1 MLKNVSFFLKL
12 SSFFLLVFIW
22 VYTMITY
29 GKLPETVPIHFDLD
43 GKADGFGS
51 KNTNWFLAGISSAI
65 FILMM
70 YLSQNPN
77 APVLNIPENLKKDPA
92 ISEFVVS
99 ILSVL
104 IMFLF
109 ANINYESIQV
119 SLGKVEG
126 LSHITNYILGVMLL
140 FIISMMIYS
149 WRLTKKSKI

>member
-29 GKLPETVPIHFDLD
+29 GKLPETVPIHFSLD
-43 GKADGFGS
+43 GTADGFGS

-99 ILSVL
+99 ILCVL
-104 IMFLF
+104 TMFLF

-126 LSHITNYILGVMLL
+126 LSHITNYILGLMLL
-140 FIISMMIYS
+140 FIIAMMIYS

>member
-1 MLKNVSFFLKL
+1 MLKNISFFLKL

-29 GKLPETVPIHFDLD
+29 GKLPETVPIHFGLD
-43 GKADGFGS
+43 GTADGFGS

-65 FILMM
+65 FILIM

-77 APVLNIPENLKKDPA
+77 APGLNIPENLKKDPA

>member
-1 MLKNVSFFLKL
+1 MLKNISFFLKIL
-12 SSFFLLVFIW
+12 SFFILVFIW

-29 GKLPETVPIHFDLD
+29 GKLPETVPIHFGLD

-51 KNTNWFLAGISSAI
+51 KNTNWFLAGISSVI

-70 YLSQNPN
+70 YLSKNPN
-77 APVLNIPENLKKDPA
+77 APGLNIPENLKKDPA

-99 ILSVL
+99 IFCVL
-104 IMFLF
+104 IIFLF

-126 LSHITNYILGVMLL
+126 LSHITNYILGLMLL
-140 FIISMMIYS
+140 FIIAMMIYS

>member
-1 MLKNVSFFLKL
+1 MLKNISFFLKL

-77 APVLNIPENLKKDPA
+77 APGLNIPENLKKDPA

-99 ILSVL
+99 ILCVL
-104 IMFLF
+104 TMFLF

-126 LSHITNYILGVMLL
+126 LSNITNYILGLMLL
-140 FIISMMIYS
+140 FIIAMMIYS
-149 WRLTKKSKI
+149 LRLTKKSKI

>member
-29 GKLPETVPIHFDLD
+29 GKLPETVPIHFGLD
-43 GKADGFGS
+43 GTAYGFGS

-77 APVLNIPENLKKDPA
+77 APGLNIPENLKKDPA

-99 ILSVL
+99 ILCVL
-104 IMFLF
+104 TMFLF

>member
-77 APVLNIPENLKKDPA
+77 APGLNIPENLKKDPA

-99 ILSVL
+99 ILCVL
-104 IMFLF
+104 TMFLF

>member
-43 GKADGFGS
+43 GTADGFGS

-77 APVLNIPENLKKDPA
+77 APGLNIPENLKKDPA

-99 ILSVL
+99 ILCVL
-104 IMFLF
+104 TMFLF
-109 ANINYESIQV
+109 ANRISFY
-119 SLGKVEG
+119 
-126 LSHITNYILGVMLL
+126 HPITKELIDIELDIPNEYLN
-140 FIISMMIYS
+140 II
-149 WRLTKKSKI
+149 KKGN

>member
-1 MLKNVSFFLKL
+1 MLKNISFFLKL

-99 ILSVL
+99 ILCVL
-104 IMFLF
+104 TMFLF

-126 LSHITNYILGVMLL
+126 LSHITNYILGLMLL
-140 FIISMMIYS
+140 FIIATMIYS

>member
-1 MLKNVSFFLKL
+1 MLKNISFFLKL

-29 GKLPETVPIHFDLD
+29 GKLPETVPIHFGLD
-43 GKADGFGS
+43 GTADGFGS

-65 FILMM
+65 FILIM

-77 APVLNIPENLKKDPA
+77 APGLNIPENLKKDPA

-149 WRLTKKSKI
+149 WRSTKKSKI

>member
-29 GKLPETVPIHFDLD
+29 GKLPETVPIHFGLD
-43 GKADGFGS
+43 GTADGFGS

-77 APVLNIPENLKKDPA
+77 APGLNIPENLKKDPA

>member
-29 GKLPETVPIHFDLD
+29 GKLPETVPIHFGLD

>member
-1 MLKNVSFFLKL
+1 
-12 SSFFLLVFIW
+12 
-22 VYTMITY
+22 MITY
-29 GKLPETVPIHFDLD
+29 GKLPETVPIHFGLD
-43 GKADGFGS
+43 GTADGFGS

-65 FILMM
+65 FILIM

-77 APVLNIPENLKKDPA
+77 APGLNIPENLKKDPA

-99 ILSVL
+99 ILCVL
-104 IMFLF
+104 TMFLF

-126 LSHITNYILGVMLL
+126 LSHITNYILGLMLL
-140 FIISMMIYS
+140 FIIAMMIYS

>member
-29 GKLPETVPIHFDLD
+29 GKLPETVPIHFGLD
-43 GKADGFGS
+43 GTADGFGS

>member
-1 MLKNVSFFLKL
+1 
-12 SSFFLLVFIW
+12 
-22 VYTMITY
+22 MITY
-29 GKLPETVPIHFDLD
+29 GKLPETVPIHFGLD
-43 GKADGFGS
+43 GTADGFGS